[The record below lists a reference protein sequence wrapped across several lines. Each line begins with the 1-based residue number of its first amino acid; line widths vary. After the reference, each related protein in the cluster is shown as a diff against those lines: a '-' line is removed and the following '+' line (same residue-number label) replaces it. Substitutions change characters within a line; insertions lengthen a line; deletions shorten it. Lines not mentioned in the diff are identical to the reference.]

1 MTLTSRLMAI
11 LFLISL
17 SLSAQEKRKLT
28 IDEAIAIGIENSKS
42 LHSSSQKV
50 ESAVAKTKEIN
61 GQRLPSL
68 KLTAGYTRLS
78 EVPAGEFVIPA
89 NAFGPGVPQN
99 DIVNTVSPAILNT
112 YTLKATVQ
120 QPLFTGFK
128 LDNTYKSMKL
138 SEDASQLDYSKDKI
152 DLRFNIRQAY
162 WNLFKANEVKKVVD
176 ENVEQVRA
184 HLKDAQNLYAQG
196 LLTNNDVLKIQVQLS
211 NTLLQQIDA
220 KNGVQIAMINLN
232 NLLSLPLD
240 TQIELNTSV
249 DHQLKNLEEKNT
261 LVQKGMTRQDVQALE
276 LRVKAAEAGVK
287 AVKGSWYPQ
296 IYAVGNLYYN
306 RPNSRYFPTEDK
318 FKDSWDVG
326 INVTF
331 DIWNWNSTSH
341 QATQARS
348 QVAQTKDAL
357 GLLKDGIGLEVTQNY
372 LSVIQ
377 AKEKI
382 AVSEESVKQAE
393 ESFRITSEKFK
404 NGVAL
409 TSDVIDA
416 EVSVLQAKTNY
427 TQALV
432 DYELALARLQKSIGE

>member
-1 MTLTSRLMAI
+1 MTLSSWLLAWL
-11 LFLISL
+11 LFFSIA
-17 SLSAQEKRKLT
+17 LSAQDKRKLT
-28 IDEAIAIGIENSKS
+28 VDEAIAIGIENSKS

-50 ESAVAKTKEIN
+50 ESAIAKTKEIN

-68 KLTAGYTRLS
+68 KLTAAYTRLS
-78 EVPAGEFVIPA
+78 EVPAVVFNGI
-89 NAFGPGVPQN
+89 AFAPSIFN
-99 DIVNTVSPAILNT
+99 N
-112 YTLKATVQ
+112 YTIKTTVQ

-128 LDNTYKSMKL
+128 LDNTYKATKL

-152 DLRFNIRQAY
+152 DLTFNIRQAY

-220 KNGVQIAMINLN
+220 KNGVQLAMIGLN
-232 NLLSLPLD
+232 NQLSLPLD

-249 DHQLKNLEEKNT
+249 DHQLKKLEEKNT
-261 LVQKGMTRQDVQALE
+261 LVQKGMTRQDVQAME

-296 IYAVGNLYYN
+296 IYAVGNFYYN

-326 INVTF
+326 INVTL